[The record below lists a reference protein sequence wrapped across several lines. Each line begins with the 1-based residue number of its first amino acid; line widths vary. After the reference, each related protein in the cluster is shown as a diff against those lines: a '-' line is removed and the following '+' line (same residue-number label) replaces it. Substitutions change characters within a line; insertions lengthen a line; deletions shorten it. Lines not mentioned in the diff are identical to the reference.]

1 MTKNEQ
7 DPYPNSG
14 DGEFDGVIAESYSNP
29 ETELAVYV
37 DNFFATGDMF
47 NVVAEQF
54 IRQNWDAI
62 RYMTNH
68 MEIEKSFVSHAFS
81 EVVKNLASDDS
92 AEYAARE
99 IANIIELDR
108 SIRVGHFTKI
118 SVVEFEKF
126 SSEDEMSRLFLN
138 MLSADYDF
146 DNKLFAIV
154 SFYNTML
161 MSQLKSL
168 VDAKMKH

>member
-7 DPYPNSG
+7 NSHPNSG
-14 DGEFDGVIAESYSNP
+14 DSEFDAVIAESYSNP

-37 DNFFATGDMF
+37 DNFFATCDMF

-68 MEIEKSFVSHAFS
+68 MVTEQSFVSRAFS
-81 EVVKNLASDDS
+81 EVVKELVVDDS
-92 AEYAARE
+92 VEYAARE

-108 SIRVGHFTKI
+108 SLRVSHFTKI
-118 SVVEFEKF
+118 SVVEFEKL
-126 SSEDEMSRLFLN
+126 SSEEEIYKLFLDI
-138 MLSADYDF
+138 LTKDF
-146 DNKLFAIV
+146 NIDNKIEAIV
-154 SFYNTML
+154 RYYNSML

-168 VDAKMKH
+168 IDAKMKY

>member
-1 MTKNEQ
+1 MTNNEQ
-7 DPYPNSG
+7 DSHPNSG
-14 DGEFDGVIAESYSNP
+14 DSEFDAVIAESYSSP

-37 DNFFATGDMF
+37 DNFFATCDMF

-68 MEIEKSFVSHAFS
+68 MVTEQSFVSRAFN
-81 EVVKNLASDDS
+81 EVVKKLVIDDS
-92 AEYAARE
+92 VEYAARE

-108 SIRVGHFTKI
+108 SIRVAHFTKI

-126 SSEDEMSRLFLN
+126 SSEDEMSRLFLH
-138 MLSADYDF
+138 MLSADSDF
-146 DNKLFAIV
+146 DNKVFAII
-154 SFYNTML
+154 SFYNSML
-161 MSQLKSL
+161 TSQLKSL
-168 VDAKMKH
+168 IDAKMKY